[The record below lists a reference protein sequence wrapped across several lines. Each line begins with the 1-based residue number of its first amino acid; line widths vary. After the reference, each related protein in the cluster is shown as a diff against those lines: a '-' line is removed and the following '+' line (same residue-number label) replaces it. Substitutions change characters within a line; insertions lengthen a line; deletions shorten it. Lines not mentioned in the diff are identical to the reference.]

1 VLDLW
6 GKVPERQNACCLD
19 HRGEW
24 NPYMGAMPGGLWFVP
39 EQVSYLPVLM
49 QSGVF
54 IMREF
59 LKKLIQ
65 DESGIIVSSEIV
77 LVGTILVIGCI
88 VGLTSLSFA
97 VNNELN
103 DVAQACDHSY
113 NGTSADSTQNDYYLT
128 SSRGQPELVGNGN

>member
-1 VLDLW
+1 
-6 GKVPERQNACCLD
+6 
-19 HRGEW
+19 
-24 NPYMGAMPGGLWFVP
+24 
-39 EQVSYLPVLM
+39 
-49 QSGVF
+49 
-54 IMREF
+54 MREL

-88 VGLTSLSFA
+88 VGLTSVSYA

-113 NGTSADSTQNDYYLT
+113 NGRSANSARHNYDLA
-128 SSRGQPELVGNGN
+128 SSKGQPELVGSGG

>member
-1 VLDLW
+1 
-6 GKVPERQNACCLD
+6 
-19 HRGEW
+19 
-24 NPYMGAMPGGLWFVP
+24 
-39 EQVSYLPVLM
+39 M
-49 QSGVF
+49 QTGVF
-54 IMREF
+54 TMREL

-88 VGLTSLSFA
+88 VGLTSVSYA

-113 NGTSADSTQNDYYLT
+113 NGQSADSTQQDYYLT
-128 SSRGQPELVGNGN
+128 SSAGQPELVGNGN

>member
-1 VLDLW
+1 
-6 GKVPERQNACCLD
+6 
-19 HRGEW
+19 
-24 NPYMGAMPGGLWFVP
+24 
-39 EQVSYLPVLM
+39 
-49 QSGVF
+49 
-54 IMREF
+54 MREL

-88 VGLTSLSFA
+88 VGLTSVSYA

-113 NGTSADSTQNDYYLT
+113 NGESANSTQHNYYLT
-128 SSRGQPELVGNGN
+128 SSKGQPELAGDGG

>member
-1 VLDLW
+1 
-6 GKVPERQNACCLD
+6 
-19 HRGEW
+19 
-24 NPYMGAMPGGLWFVP
+24 
-39 EQVSYLPVLM
+39 
-49 QSGVF
+49 
-54 IMREF
+54 MREL

-88 VGLTSLSFA
+88 VGLSSLSYA

-113 NGTSADSTQNDYYLT
+113 NGGSAGNTQQNYYLT
-128 SSRGQPELVGNGN
+128 SSEGKPELAGSGY

>member
-1 VLDLW
+1 
-6 GKVPERQNACCLD
+6 
-19 HRGEW
+19 
-24 NPYMGAMPGGLWFVP
+24 
-39 EQVSYLPVLM
+39 
-49 QSGVF
+49 
-54 IMREF
+54 MREL

-88 VGLTSLSFA
+88 VGLTSVSYA

-113 NGTSADSTQNDYYLT
+113 NGQSSNSTQQNYYLT
-128 SSRGQPELVGNGN
+128 SSQGQPELVGNGG

>member
-1 VLDLW
+1 
-6 GKVPERQNACCLD
+6 
-19 HRGEW
+19 
-24 NPYMGAMPGGLWFVP
+24 
-39 EQVSYLPVLM
+39 
-49 QSGVF
+49 
-54 IMREF
+54 MREL

-88 VGLTSLSFA
+88 VGLTSVSYA

-113 NGTSADSTQNDYYLT
+113 NGQSADSTQQDYYLT
-128 SSRGQPELVGNGN
+128 SSTGQPQLVRNGN